1 MPAARSIAF
10 IGKWFGMSNI
20 EKPPDFLSHQVRR
33 LCMVG
38 FSKQALGG
46 EKLAVVEVKIK
57 YQPGKQGQRNEQYQ
71 QAVALSSRI
80 FYV

>member
-1 MPAARSIAF
+1 
-10 IGKWFGMSNI
+10 
-20 EKPPDFLSHQVRR
+20 
-33 LCMVG
+33 MVG